1 MGSTRLR
8 SFAKAMPVFF
18 LEPFKKA
25 SFSVR
30 PEAENIR
37 QTGKLFQGEERGRAS
52 WTSSFQAA
60 PAAAFVTK
68 SIQTEK
74 ALAISRK
81 GLIVWLPETDLNR
94 QPSD

>member
-1 MGSTRLR
+1 
-8 SFAKAMPVFF
+8 MPVFF
-18 LEPFKKA
+18 LEPFGKV

-37 QTGKLFQGEERGRAS
+37 QAGKVFQGGGEGGL
-52 WTSSFQAA
+52 WTSFSRTA
-60 PAAAFVTK
+60 PSVSVTK

>member
-1 MGSTRLR
+1 MLWHVLISLAEDSHFSCALTIRQAG
-8 SFAKAMPVFF
+8 KVFQGGGEGA
-18 LEPFKKA
+18 LWT
-25 SFSVR
+25 SFS
-30 PEAENIR
+30 
-37 QTGKLFQGEERGRAS
+37 
-52 WTSSFQAA
+52 QAA
-60 PAAAFVTK
+60 PSVSVTK

>member
-37 QTGKLFQGEERGRAS
+37 QTGKLFQGEERGRALR
-52 WTSSFQAA
+52 TSSFQAA
-60 PAAAFVTK
+60 PAAFVTK
-68 SIQTEK
+68 NIQTEK
-74 ALAISRK
+74 ALTISRK